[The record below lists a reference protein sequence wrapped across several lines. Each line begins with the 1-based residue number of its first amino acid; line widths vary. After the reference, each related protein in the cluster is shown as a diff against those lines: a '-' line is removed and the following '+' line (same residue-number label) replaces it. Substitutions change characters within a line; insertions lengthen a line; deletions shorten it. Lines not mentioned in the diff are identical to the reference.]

1 MSNNY
6 DIIKKILDTEES
18 ENIRTT
24 VENFQLVEMPDKV
37 VEYVT
42 AKLLSNDNGVKDTI
56 TRILSHNK
64 NPNIPKYLVPYV
76 SSENIAARNLAGE
89 ILLNRRIESIDA
101 MLNYLPD
108 ANDDDQKFI
117 IDILGLIGDPK
128 PAHEIVSVLRYTKD
142 ENVILACVEA
152 LGNLRTDI
160 GIEDL
165 IAVYEQNELFRP
177 TVIEAFGKIGSIE
190 CVNFIN
196 ANYYGA
202 DELTKFSLIESLGEI
217 GNEESFNLL
226 INDIQYLEGAYKWV
240 TIETIGKL
248 EEKYG
253 YSLPSDIA
261 LKNSLVET
269 LENADLLYKK
279 AAVKLISLFNS
290 EEILEKVLNI
300 YGNTEEIDQ
309 KLLEYFANNLLT
321 FFKKTSEYLKQ
332 SPSNIKNIIALIKEM
347 IQVDGGISLQSLT
360 EFEIRS
366 FIDEFTKQ
374 LSNPD
379 EEVRASSME
388 LLFFLDMETALM
400 FSDMMIEDS
409 VTWNRMRLLDIIQ
422 YGDHPRIL
430 EIIKILASDK
440 DEMVKENAQAILNER
455 GISNLQLKD
464 Q

>member
-1 MSNNY
+1 MSNEY
-6 DIIKKILDTEES
+6 EIIKNILDAGEA

-37 VEYVT
+37 VEFVT

-64 NPNIPKYLVPYV
+64 NPNISKFLVPYI
-76 SSENIAARNLAGE
+76 SSNNISARNLAGE
-89 ILLNRRIESIDA
+89 ILLKRSNESIAA

-128 PAHEIVSVLRYTKD
+128 PAIEIVTVLRYTKD

-152 LGNLRTDI
+152 LGNLGTDI
-160 GIEDL
+160 GIENL
-165 IAVYEQNELFRP
+165 ISVYEQNELFRP
-177 TVIEAFGKIGSIE
+177 TVIEAFGKIGSVE

-226 INDIQYLEGAYKWV
+226 INDIQYLNGPYKWAS
-240 TIETIGKL
+240 IETIGKL
-248 EEKYG
+248 EEKYRIP
-253 YSLPSDIA
+253 LPSDIA
-261 LKNSLVET
+261 LKNSLIDT
-269 LENADLLYKK
+269 LENADILYKK
-279 AAVKLISLFNS
+279 AAVKLISLFES
-290 EEILEKVLNI
+290 DEILEKVLSI
-300 YGNTEEIDQ
+300 FGNSEEIDQ
-309 KLLEYFANNLLT
+309 KLSEYFSNNLLT

-332 SPSNIKNIIALIKEM
+332 NPPNSKQIIELIKEM
-347 IQVDGGISLQSLT
+347 IQVDSGQSLENLT
-360 EFEIRS
+360 AFEIRAY
-366 FIDEFTKQ
+366 IDQFTKQ
-374 LSNPD
+374 LASPD
-379 EEVRASSME
+379 EEVRASAME

-400 FSDMMIEDS
+400 FSDAMIVDS

-422 YGDHPRIL
+422 YGDHPKIF

-440 DEMVKENAQAILNER
+440 DEMVKKNAQAILNER

>member
-6 DIIKKILDTEES
+6 EIIKNILDTEEA
-18 ENIRTT
+18 EKIRTT

-42 AKLLSNDNGVKDTI
+42 AKLLSDDNGVKDTI
-56 TRILSHNK
+56 TRILSYNK

-89 ILLNRRIESIDA
+89 ILLNRKIESIDA
-101 MLNYLPD
+101 MMSYLPD

-128 PAHEIVSVLRYTKD
+128 PASEIVSVLRYTKD
-142 ENVILACVEA
+142 DNVILACVEA
-152 LGNLRTDI
+152 LGNMKTEI

-165 IAVYEQNELFRP
+165 ISIYEQNELFRP
-177 TVIEAFGKIGSIE
+177 TVIEAFGKIGSAE

-196 ANYYGA
+196 TNYYGV

-217 GNEESFNLL
+217 GNEESFNML
-226 INDIQYLEGAYKWV
+226 INDIQYLDGAYKWV
-240 TIETIGKL
+240 AIETIGKL

-253 YSLPSDIA
+253 FPLPSDVA
-261 LKNSLVET
+261 LKNSLIET
-269 LENADLLYKK
+269 LEDADLLYKK
-279 AAVKLISLFNS
+279 AAIKLVSLFDG
-290 EEILEKVLNI
+290 EDVLDKVLNI
-300 YGNTEEIDQ
+300 YGNTEEIDH
-309 KLLEYFANNLLT
+309 KLFEYFSNNLET
-321 FFKKTSEYLKQ
+321 FFKKTSEYLKNNPPN
-332 SPSNIKNIIALIKEM
+332 SKEIISLIKEM
-347 IQVDGGISLQSLT
+347 IQIDGGISLQSLT
-360 EFEIRS
+360 DFEIRS
-366 FIDEFTKQ
+366 FVEEFTNQ

-388 LLFFLDMETALM
+388 LLFFLDLETALM
-400 FSDMMIEDS
+400 FSDGMLEDS
-409 VTWNRMRLLDIIQ
+409 STWNRMRLLDIIQ
-422 YGDHPRIL
+422 YGDHPKIL
-430 EIIKILASDK
+430 EILKSLASDS
-440 DEMVKENAQAILNER
+440 DEMVRENAQAILNER